1 MIRRG
6 VLLDVDER
14 GAVLA
19 EYVAV
24 LFLVSLVMAIAVAS
38 LGVPLFN
45 LYGYANLIIR
55 LPIP

>member
-1 MIRRG
+1 
-6 VLLDVDER
+6 LLDTDER
-14 GAVLA
+14 GAVFA

-45 LYGYANLIIR
+45 LYRYTDLIIR